1 MSFLTYYPEERTMH
15 TTTTTDDRDRYIMVR
30 GAVLAWSRLH
40 PELHH
45 AYHAPY
51 VMWQDALHAE
61 LIDAA
66 TFDFARVQCGR
77 MWNYCGD

>member
-1 MSFLTYYPEERTMH
+1 MQ
-15 TTTTTDDRDRYIMVR
+15 TTHDLDTRVRYNIVRD
-30 GAVLAWSRLH
+30 AVLAWSHAH

-45 AYHAPY
+45 GYHAPY
-51 VMWQDALHAE
+51 VMWQDALHAG
-61 LIDAA
+61 LIDQA